1 MGEVEGGRVGHLSRE
16 QNKLTTTQ
24 KNVLS
29 STLLCKKTLEAAS
42 RQRWEC
48 GAPSHGPGLQ
58 PWLVLQTTS
67 CFKRL
72 HNSPL
77 HSVRLAAWKL
87 ALGSHSWAN
96 PLSWHKV
103 SLCRAL
109 FPSERGRGM
118 AAPGVPSSAL
128 PPCIQDWVSA
138 PPSGN
143 TETSISSE
151 CQATMGFSHEA
162 ASLGSRRQVHLA
174 YLSGLLSGS
183 PQRKGQACEYRQSEP
198 HSGARLTEHLSSLF

>member
-1 MGEVEGGRVGHLSRE
+1 MGEVEGGRAGHLSRE

-96 PLSWHKV
+96 SLPWHNSQAMLRKAELCSHLREAGEWQPLACLPQHCLPASRTGFLHLPQVTLKHPLAQNVRPRWASAMRLPV
-103 SLCRAL
+103 LD
-109 FPSERGRGM
+109 
-118 AAPGVPSSAL
+118 PGA
-128 PPCIQDWVSA
+128 
-138 PPSGN
+138 
-143 TETSISSE
+143 
-151 CQATMGFSHEA
+151 
-162 ASLGSRRQVHLA
+162 
-174 YLSGLLSGS
+174 
-183 PQRKGQACEYRQSEP
+183 
-198 HSGARLTEHLSSLF
+198 